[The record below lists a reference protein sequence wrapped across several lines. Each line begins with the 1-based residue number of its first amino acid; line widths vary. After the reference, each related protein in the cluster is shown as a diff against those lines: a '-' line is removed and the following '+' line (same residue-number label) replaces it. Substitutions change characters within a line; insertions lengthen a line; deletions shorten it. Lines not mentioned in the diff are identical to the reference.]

1 MRLERR
7 SLQGQVEGAA
17 PGQWS
22 SPSVFAVAAWT
33 ATPLLATRYS
43 ARRPLYSE
51 IWEAGRCCSSAHRL
65 EMRLLFV
72 GCRREGCRRIF
83 DDAFLA
89 MVKARDQG
97 GASRSGGNE
106 GDNDTHVQF
115 LTKKKP
121 PRGARPL
128 LFQTPNRKPIPGRRA
143 KAINQVLA
151 KGLICAGI
159 SSAFPARERIDIT
172 GTIIGGLLA
181 DLLMFRVRAASETR
195 DTRVSFKHGDDC
207 SSFGES
213 SLWPNHPT
221 T

>member
-1 MRLERR
+1 MLFQR
-7 SLQGQVEGAA
+7 
-17 PGQWS
+17 S
-22 SPSVFAVAAWT
+22 SP
-33 ATPLLATRYS
+33 
-43 ARRPLYSE
+43 
-51 IWEAGRCCSSAHRL
+51 C
-65 EMRLLFV
+65 MRLLFV

-89 MVKARDQG
+89 VVKARGQG

-115 LTKKKP
+115 VTKKKR
-121 PRGARPL
+121 PRGARSL
-128 LFQTPNRKPIPGRRA
+128 LFQTPFAKPSRA

-195 DTRVSFKHGDDC
+195 DTRVSFKHGDAFC
-207 SSFGES
+207 SGCPKEQA
-213 SLWPNHPT
+213 PKRGPT
-221 T
+221 EPGVKKPRG

>member
-1 MRLERR
+1 M
-7 SLQGQVEGAA
+7 
-17 PGQWS
+17 
-22 SPSVFAVAAWT
+22 FAVAAWT

-43 ARRPLYSE
+43 ARRPLYPE
-51 IWEAGRCCSSAHRL
+51 DMGGRAMLFKRSSPC
-65 EMRLLFV
+65 MRLLFV
-72 GCRREGCRRIF
+72 GCRRDGCRRIF
-83 DDAFLA
+83 DNAFLA

-121 PRGARPL
+121 PSGARPL